1 MVKFA
6 VIDGDKYEN
15 DIYRMWTY
23 DLGVPSLFWY
33 VRGEKQFEYKGQ
45 RAVPDIL
52 HFIEKLV

>member
-1 MVKFA
+1 
-6 VIDGDKYEN
+6 
-15 DIYRMWTY
+15 MWTY

-45 RAVPDIL
+45 RAVLDIL